1 MGELFSI
8 MCFCLF
14 GHSRDSLPPVMFSVS
29 PQCAVALELL
39 IHAVFV
45 MADWLSAPVRNR
57 DSRSRRLRSHFNAV
71 AVVCQQLVIMSVC
84 T

>member
-1 MGELFSI
+1 MFLLI
-8 MCFCLF
+8 F
-14 GHSRDSLPPVMFSVS
+14 GHSRDRLPPVMFSVS

-39 IHAVFV
+39 IHTVFV
-45 MADWLSAPVRNR
+45 MADWLSAPVTNR

-71 AVVCQQLVIMSVC
+71 PVVCQQLVIMSVC